1 MNLSRYTFTSL
12 FTPWPSAPSRSQEAG
27 PQWLKCNLAG
37 MVLNSSRFSF
47 WCDRATFIFEFAPK
61 SHIAKPLCRKAFSHI
76 VRLCHQNPPI
86 FLFFREKLFFS
97 ADSTF
102 FFTHVRFMWGK
113 SHSRTSRTKFRK
125 PLKPSAFP
133 RANFLK
139 ARSRKVALTEEVRRI
154 LLFPHRLAVGASRRS
169 EQTHHQ
175 FALFLCTLYCQ

>member
-86 FLFFREKLFFS
+86 FLMRREKLFFS

-102 FFTHVRFMWGK
+102 FFTHVRFVWGK
-113 SHSRTSRTKFRK
+113 VAQSHKSH
-125 PLKPSAFP
+125 
-133 RANFLK
+133 
-139 ARSRKVALTEEVRRI
+139 KVPQTLET
-154 LLFPHRLAVGASRRS
+154 VGFSTCEFS
-169 EQTHHQ
+169 
-175 FALFLCTLYCQ
+175 